1 VSALGTLRPQRLA
14 GLVAAAHAIV
24 GLGIIACALAHVR
37 PFDASLEFSCL
48 VGLLLIAPFGWHL
61 LASRYRLERGRL
73 VFTHGLALAIGLGPL
88 VAFRYA
94 TPGIRRLQL
103 ILAGEY
109 SAGLAHFEVRAGDD
123 TAAVAGLRR
132 HLERLAIIRAQLAV
146 AGGDA
151 KDAEVLDPDHG
162 CRALS
167 EIAALTPANEA
178 GARDAIV
185 AEVIERCFHDGH
197 PKDAQSVLSVGA
209 RLLHFDRE
217 SE

>member
-1 VSALGTLRPQRLA
+1 VSTLGTLRPQRLA
-14 GLVAAAHAIV
+14 GLVLAALAIV
-24 GLGIIACALAHVR
+24 GLGIITCALAHVR
-37 PFDASLEFSCL
+37 PFDASLEFSSL
-48 VGLLLIAPFGWHL
+48 VGVLLIAPFGWHV
-61 LASRYRLERGRL
+61 LASRYRLARSRL

-103 ILAGEY
+103 MLAVAY
-109 SAGLAHFEVRAGDD
+109 SAELANFEVRAGDD

-132 HLERLAIIRAQLAV
+132 HLERMATIREQLAV
-146 AGGDA
+146 EGGAA
-151 KDAEVLDPDHG
+151 KDAAVLDPDHG

-167 EIAALTPANEA
+167 EIAALTPATEA

-185 AEVIERCFHDGH
+185 AEVMERCDG
-197 PKDAQSVLSVGA
+197 PLKDAQSVLSVGS
-209 RLLHFDRE
+209 RLLGFDRE